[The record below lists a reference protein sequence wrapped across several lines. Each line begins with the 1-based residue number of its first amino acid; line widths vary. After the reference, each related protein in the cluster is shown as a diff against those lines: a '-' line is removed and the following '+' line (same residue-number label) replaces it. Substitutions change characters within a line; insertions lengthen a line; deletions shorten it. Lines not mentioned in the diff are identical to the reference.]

1 LRLTDI
7 HKVWL
12 VRKPTKDGVV
22 SSLEILDEQGDV
34 IALIFGKR
42 KPGQPELETW
52 RDLLEGC
59 KDAKDPEEAVIEEF
73 NN

>member
-1 LRLTDI
+1 M
-7 HKVWL
+7 
-12 VRKPTKDGVV
+12 
-22 SSLEILDEQGDV
+22 

-52 RDLLEGC
+52 RDLLESC